1 VKHIAVLTSGG
12 GAPDAFD
19 RLLATRLG
27 AAATERLARGE
38 HGILMGLLK
47 GEIAA
52 TPLSEVVVN
61 KKSLDSRLLTL
72 ARTLAR

>member
-1 VKHIAVLTSGG
+1 VKRIAVLTSGG
-12 GAPDAFD
+12 DAPDAFD
-19 RLLATRLG
+19 RPLATRLG

-47 GEIAA
+47 GESAA
-52 TPLSEVVVN
+52 TPLGEVVAN
-61 KKSLDSRLLTL
+61 KKPLDSRLLTL